1 MARILINVPP
11 KAKRGDVIEIK
22 TLISHDMESGYR
34 PDNVGKTIPRD
45 IISLFVATYNGAEY
59 SAPSS
64 ILRSPPIRFCRS
76 PRSRPRAAE

>member
-34 PDNVGKTIPRD
+34 PNNVGKMIPRD
-45 IISLFVATYNGAEY
+45 IISLFVATYNGAEIFRAELHPAIAA
-59 SAPSS
+59 SPK
-64 ILRSPPIRFCRS
+64 ILKV
-76 PRSRPRAAE
+76 